1 MEGDLMASVAQGA
14 LDRAR
19 ELYEHRG
26 LRARELADQGKK
38 VIGYLCCYTPAEL
51 ITAMDLVPYRIQGG
65 VGKPL
70 KQADQYLET
79 IMCPYVRSCFDLAMS
94 GEYDFLSGVVI
105 PHTCDAMHRVYD
117 IWKYYLKPPY
127 SYCITV
133 PHMTH
138 RASFEYFRKELE
150 DFQHSLERFVGRS
163 ASEEDLV
170 RAVGLHNRCRAL
182 LRELYELRK
191 QEPPLISGTEVTWV
205 LVAGMTIPVQEFID
219 LLEKV
224 LAEVRGRKLSPDG
237 RPRLLIT
244 GSEVD
249 DIAVIRLV
257 EDCGAAVVMD
267 DVCTGSRSFWEGVD
281 PAKGALNG
289 LAERYLGGL
298 TCPCTY
304 REGKVAE
311 RFSYLGDYVRDWNV
325 QGALLYT
332 IRYCDTY
339 QLDAPEI
346 KGYLESLGL
355 RVLYLEDDY
364 VMPPLGQWKTR
375 IEAFLETIESTKE
388 E

>member
-1 MEGDLMASVAQGA
+1 MTNVAEGA

-19 ELYEHRG
+19 GLYENRG
-26 LRARELADQGKK
+26 LRAKELAAQGKQ
-38 VIGYLCCYTPAEL
+38 VVGYLCCYTPAEFM
-51 ITAMDLVPYRIQGG
+51 TALDLVPYRIQGG

-117 IWKYYLKPPY
+117 IWKYHMKPPY
-127 SYCITV
+127 SHCITV

-138 RASFEYFRKELE
+138 RASFEYFQKELE

-170 RAVGLHNRCRAL
+170 RAIGLHNRCRAL

-191 QEPPLISGTEVTWV
+191 QEPPLISGTEITWV
-205 LVAGMTIPVQEFID
+205 LVAGMTIPVQEFND
-219 LLEKV
+219 LLEDII
-224 LAEVRGRKLSPDG
+224 AEVRGRKPSSDG
-237 RPRLLIT
+237 RHRLLVV

-249 DIAVIRLV
+249 DVAMIRLV
-257 EDCGAAVVMD
+257 EDCGASVVMD
-267 DVCTGSRSFWEGVD
+267 DLCTGSRSFWEDVD
-281 PAKGALNG
+281 HAKGAVSG
-289 LAERYLGGL
+289 LAARYLGGI

-304 REGKVAE
+304 REGKVPE
-311 RFSYLGDYVRDWNV
+311 RFSYLGDYVRDWSI

-355 RVLYLEDDY
+355 PVLYLEDDY
-364 VMPPLGQWKTR
+364 IMPPLGQWKTR
-375 IEAFLETIESTKE
+375 VEAFLETIEAGKE